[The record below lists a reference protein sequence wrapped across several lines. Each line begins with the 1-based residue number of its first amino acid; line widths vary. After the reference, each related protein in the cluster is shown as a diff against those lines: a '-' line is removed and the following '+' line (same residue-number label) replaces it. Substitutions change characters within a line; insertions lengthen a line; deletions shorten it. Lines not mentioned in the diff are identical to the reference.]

1 MEFSPKLQISN
12 IYINLQSVI
21 CNRSAMYTSI
31 RYIELNKS
39 KQILIKHIYV
49 GSERIVSKVSV
60 NNPDYD
66 PRQENCAGNSLTGYT
81 VKLQSQQQAL
91 SDSIASIYAKFEV
104 PYYPNNNDDYGY
116 NWSDGLRRSVSN
128 PDSYGELAYF
138 YHSDHLGSTSNVTDA
153 NGEVSQHVEY
163 VPFGEVFI
171 EERNNTWNT
180 PYLFNAK
187 ELDEE
192 IGLYY
197 YGARYYDPRTSL
209 WLSTDPL
216 ESKYP
221 NISTYTYCANNP
233 IKRKE
238 LDGQDWIENE
248 NGDITWNV
256 NINASNHSQ
265 MLKAGQTYRG
275 TDYVRYKN
283 WDNNRANGLVKE
295 HYKSDKVL
303 HYEIHNGIYQM
314 DFTGKVVKANIVANK
329 NINLSKNAEYGIIG
343 TANLNAVFSD
353 GSTFT
358 TNSYNFASGSYG
370 NGPTPNNNYTADKFT
385 YTTEKG
391 MLIYEQTG
399 WKVYLE
405 DFNNR
410 TGLRIHPDTNSP
422 GTAGCIGIQGS
433 VQELKKLGSFFETYI
448 KNMVL

>member
-1 MEFSPKLQISN
+1 MEDI
-12 IYINLQSVI
+12 
-21 CNRSAMYTSI
+21 
-31 RYIELNKS
+31 
-39 KQILIKHIYV
+39 
-49 GSERIVSKVSV
+49 SKVSV

-66 PRQENCAGNSLTGYT
+66 PRQEDCAGNTLVGYE

-91 SDSIASIYAKFEV
+91 SDSVTSIYAKFEV
-104 PYYPNNNDDYGY
+104 QYYPNNNDDYGY
-116 NWSDGLRRSVSN
+116 NWNDGLRLSSTTTS
-128 PDSYGELAYF
+128 DSYGELVYF
-138 YHSDHLGSTSNVTDA
+138 YHSDHLGSTSYVTTGD
-153 NGEVSQHVEY
+153 GSEYKQVEY
-163 VPFGEVFI
+163 TPFGEIFI
-171 EERNNTWNT
+171 EIDSLSWDNH
-180 PYLFNAK
+180 YLFNGK

-192 IGLYY
+192 TGLYY
-197 YGARYYDPRTSL
+197 YGARYYDPRISL
-209 WLSTDPL
+209 WLSTDPMEL
-216 ESKYP
+216 KYP
-221 NISTYTYCANNP
+221 NISSYAYCANNP
-233 IKRKE
+233 ITRKE
-238 LDGQDWIENE
+238 LDGQDWVENE
-248 NGDITWNV
+248 NGDIRWNA
-256 NINASNHSQ
+256 NINASNYSQ

-275 TDYVRYKN
+275 TDYIRYKN

-343 TANLNAVFSD
+343 TASLNAIFSD
-353 GSTFT
+353 GSAFT
-358 TNSYNFASGSYG
+358 TNSYNFASGPYG

-433 VQELKKLGSFFETYI
+433 AQELKKLGSFFETYI
-448 KNMVL
+448 KKHGSMNINFQIPNNPNYGNNGKANPNINQ